1 MSRTGRSSPAN
12 GSEPSGDSLPVSH
25 AEAARLFS
33 ELKHAQALVLAV
45 SGGPDS
51 TALMW
56 LAALWRK
63 RIRRGPKL
71 IAVTIDH
78 GLRKQSAAE
87 ARAVKALAVSLGMPH
102 ATLRWSGEKPS
113 TGIPAAAREARYALL
128 TKAARKAGAV
138 HVVTAHTRDDQ
149 AETFLMRLSR
159 GSGLAGLSAMAAT
172 SARDGVVIVR
182 PLLDVPKARLIA
194 TLAKAKVAYAD
205 DPTNRDPSFTRPR
218 WRQLLPLLAQ
228 EGVDGRNI
236 ARLTERLARA
246 NAALE
251 AISDRTE
258 AALMQYDGGASGAMR
273 ECVDARTFLT
283 LPQEIRL
290 RLLHRMIDRLGHE
303 GPAELGKVETL
314 LDSLVDALAVR
325 GVEAIGRT
333 GFKRTLAG
341 AIVSSRGGTICVEAA
356 PLRRSARGPRRS

>member
-1 MSRTGRSSPAN
+1 MSGAGRSSPAN
-12 GSEPSGDSLPVSH
+12 GSKPSGDSLPVSH

-33 ELKHAQALVLAV
+33 DLKHTRAVVLAV

-63 RIRRGPKL
+63 RLKRGPKL

-87 ARAVKALAVSLGMPH
+87 AREVKALAASLGVSH
-102 ATLRWSGEKPS
+102 VTLRWSGMKPS
-113 TGIPAAAREARYALL
+113 RGIPAAAREARYALL
-128 TKAARKAGAV
+128 TKAARNAGASR
-138 HVVTAHTRDDQ
+138 VVTAHTRDDQ

-159 GSGLAGLSAMAAT
+159 GSGLAGLSAMATT
-172 SARDGVVIVR
+172 SARDGVVIMR

-194 TLAKAKVAYAD
+194 TLSKAKIAYAD

-251 AISDRTE
+251 VVADRVE
-258 AALMQYDGGASGAMR
+258 AALMQYDSGASGAVR
-273 ECVDARTFLT
+273 ECVDARTFLM

-303 GPAELGKVETL
+303 GPAELGKMETL
-314 LDSLVDALAVR
+314 LDCLVEALPAR

-341 AIVSSRGGTICVEAA
+341 AIVFLRGSTICVEAA
-356 PLRRSARGPRRS
+356 PLRRSATGPRRS